1 MPDPASSQTST
12 VTRWA
17 GVPLPE
23 RRAERRALLVD
34 AAFRLFGDGGEAALS
49 VRSVSRES
57 GLNTRYFYESFADTD
72 DLLGAVYDR
81 VSAELADVVGRA
93 MSRAT
98 SKDDDSLRAR
108 TRAGMAA
115 VLHFSSIDP
124 RRGRVLFT
132 DARANPVLARRRA
145 ATQDLLRE
153 AVLTE
158 GWRLQPDSGPVA
170 AMVGA
175 AMYTGAMAELAQQW
189 LAGHLGDDLDVVVD
203 YALRLVLR

>member
-1 MPDPASSQTST
+1 MPLTD
-12 VTRWA
+12 
-17 GVPLPE
+17 

-34 AAFRLFGDGGEAALS
+34 AAYRLFGDGGESAVS
-49 VRSVSRES
+49 VRSVSREC
-57 GLNTRYFYESFADTD
+57 GLNTRYFYESFDGTD

-81 VSAELADVVGRA
+81 VSAELAAVVEEA
-93 MSRAT
+93 MAGAG
-98 SKDDDSLRAR
+98 DSLRAR

-115 VLHFSSIDP
+115 VLHHSSADP

-132 DARANPVLARRRA
+132 DARSNPVLTERRA

-158 GWRLQPDSGPVA
+158 GWRLQPDTDPIA
-170 AMVGA
+170 AATGA

-189 LAGHLGDDLDVVVD
+189 LAGHLGDDLDAVVD
-203 YALRLVLR
+203 YALDLVLR